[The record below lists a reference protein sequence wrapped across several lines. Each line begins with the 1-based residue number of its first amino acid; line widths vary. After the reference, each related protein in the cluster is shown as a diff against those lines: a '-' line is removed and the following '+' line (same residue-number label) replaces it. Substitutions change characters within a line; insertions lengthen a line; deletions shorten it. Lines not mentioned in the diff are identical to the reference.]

1 MKYRDELVREIR
13 EIREKFEKLYETCP
27 LDASESLR
35 KGILG
40 IAWDERIRNSPRE
53 FRHVLLD
60 LRTVSRKTEGIAYSS
75 EQMSALCNALKL
87 CEKYE
92 ISSREAF
99 DSAGAIENAGID
111 GRLIFDDET
120 IDALRDA
127 VNKLLDGKQS
137 PYS

>member
-1 MKYRDELVREIR
+1 
-13 EIREKFEKLYETCP
+13 
-27 LDASESLR
+27 
-35 KGILG
+35 
-40 IAWDERIRNSPRE
+40 
-53 FRHVLLD
+53 LLD